1 MFVGRE
7 KERAILENC
16 YSAHTIQVVFLTGE
30 SSIGKTELL
39 KYFGK
44 RKQGF
49 YYSVQPS
56 TEKLNQRLFCS
67 EFQNQCCFAK
77 NIHDWQDAVN
87 KLLSRSESE
96 KILLIIDDAQNLT
109 TGFSG
114 FIFYLFSKI
123 KQNELKLRLMI
134 IFSGRKEMKIEDSMV
149 NNKEICLTHIRLEPL
164 SYLEAAPF
172 YQNFDNDEKVLL
184 YGVTG
189 GYPCY
194 LQYIQG
200 DLNVKDNLYKLFFS
214 EYAVLRKVAEHLLE
228 EKLRQPGV
236 YHAILQAVATGSFR
250 MNEIASSVGIECNK
264 LSKYVNVLVKEQFLQ
279 RIVSAEK
286 KQERKQCKKTFYIIK
301 NNMLTFWYR
310 FVLPFESD
318 IILGRGHKILRT
330 QVLPNVDPYTNK
342 IFMDICIQHCCQ
354 LEKNRKFSFP
364 FTKIGLYWDKVI
376 SPEEIMFFSEDG
388 TTVCLGKCCWDKQ
401 KVDIDLIRN
410 LERQSGVFT
419 ASDFYYIFF
428 ARRGF
433 TDKALRYSA
442 HHQNL
447 LLVSLYYLK

>member
-49 YYSVQPS
+49 YYPVQPS
-56 TEKLNQRLFCS
+56 TEKFNQRLFCS

-109 TGFSG
+109 TGFPG
-114 FIFYLFSKI
+114 FIPYLFSKI

-236 YHAILQAVATGSFR
+236 YHAILQAVAIGSFR

-279 RIVSAEK
+279 RIVSA
-286 KQERKQCKKTFYIIK
+286 
-301 NNMLTFWYR
+301 
-310 FVLPFESD
+310 
-318 IILGRGHKILRT
+318 
-330 QVLPNVDPYTNK
+330 
-342 IFMDICIQHCCQ
+342 
-354 LEKNRKFSFP
+354 EKNRKFSFP